1 MFGYEVLIF
10 NNKNELLL
18 FFGMVFVIFFC
29 IKTINYESNCI
40 IIFIGFC
47 LCFV

>member
-18 FFGMVFVIFFC
+18 FFGMVFVINLHTNN
-29 IKTINYESNCI
+29 K
-40 IIFIGFC
+40 
-47 LCFV
+47 L

>member
-18 FFGMVFVIFFC
+18 FFGVVFVINLH
-29 IKTINYESNCI
+29 KNNK
-40 IIFIGFC
+40 
-47 LCFV
+47 L